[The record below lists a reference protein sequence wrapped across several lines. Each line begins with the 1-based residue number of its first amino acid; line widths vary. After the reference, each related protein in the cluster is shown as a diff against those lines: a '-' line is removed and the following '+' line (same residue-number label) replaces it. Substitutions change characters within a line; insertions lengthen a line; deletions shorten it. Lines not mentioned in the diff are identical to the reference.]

1 MSDSEIFATVA
12 TILSAYLPKGGA
24 QPLSDSSSLPDDL
37 GINSARMI
45 DIVLELEDKFGISI
59 QDSDMERM
67 TTIGDVVR
75 LVSNL
80 VASKSDAVTENPPMT
95 R

>member
-1 MSDSEIFATVA
+1 MSDSEIFETVS
-12 TILSAYLPKGGA
+12 TILSAYVPKGGT
-24 QPLSDSSSLPDDL
+24 QPLNDSSSLPDDL

-75 LVSNL
+75 LVSTL
-80 VASKSDAVTENPPMT
+80 VASKADAVTENAPM